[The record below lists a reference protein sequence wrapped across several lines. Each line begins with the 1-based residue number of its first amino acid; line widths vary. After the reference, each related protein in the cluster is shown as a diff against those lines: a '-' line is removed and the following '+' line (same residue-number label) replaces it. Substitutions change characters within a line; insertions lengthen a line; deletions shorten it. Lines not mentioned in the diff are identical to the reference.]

1 MRAGLKRSQTSS
13 VPLYERTKLFRG
25 YENTV
30 LPGLFHTAEYATAI
44 LQFWNEFL
52 DLSSDIDEAVA
63 TRMERQRILYT
74 GNRRFAFILEEQ
86 TLRTRVGGTDVML
99 GQLDRMLAIM
109 SLPRISLGIIP
120 ATAQRYCLTQGSFWI
135 FDEDRVQVEGVSA
148 GLDIT
153 QPREIAVHVKAFALL
168 QKSALYGPAAREVV
182 HRALAE
188 LRDEGWRGTQ
198 AVSFSAHIA
207 ATRAVRLTVTTET
220 ATGSPVSTHDSDP
233 VTPGVAGAGTQLTLT
248 PPATA
253 AVCRVA
259 VTVPPGTASTVT
271 TAAWQLE
278 AGAAP
283 TPWRPGGGSAVVL
296 VDSLRVAYPVPG
308 SYATTA
314 TLLEV

>member
-1 MRAGLKRSQTSS
+1 MTGRALASVCQWHYTKVSKLEHGTTNPSEDDIRMWCHACGADDQIPDLVATARAIESMYTEWQRHMRAGLKRSQTSS

-74 GNRRFAFILEEQ
+74 GNRRFFFILEEQ
-86 TLRTRVGGTDVML
+86 TLRTRVGGTEVML

-120 ATAQRYCLTQGSFWI
+120 ATAQRHCLTQGSFWI
-135 FDEDRVQVEGVSA
+135 FDQERVQVEGVSA

-153 QPREIAVHVKAFALL
+153 QPREIAVHVKAFSLL
-168 QKSALYGPAAREVV
+168 QRDAVHGQRARDLV

-188 LRDEGWRGTQ
+188 LQHED
-198 AVSFSAHIA
+198 
-207 ATRAVRLTVTTET
+207 
-220 ATGSPVSTHDSDP
+220 
-233 VTPGVAGAGTQLTLT
+233 
-248 PPATA
+248 
-253 AVCRVA
+253 
-259 VTVPPGTASTVT
+259 
-271 TAAWQLE
+271 
-278 AGAAP
+278 
-283 TPWRPGGGSAVVL
+283 
-296 VDSLRVAYPVPG
+296 
-308 SYATTA
+308 
-314 TLLEV
+314 